1 MSRTPQPPP
10 FRRPFTPLSHPDPQF
25 AAFMCQVSLPL
36 GRLHACLDSL
46 QQALG
51 PQPEPLADACMQRLL
66 KVCLQL
72 QGVLD
77 QAEADLNAGL
87 QPLSHLL
94 GMLGD
99 DDARLPSRADM
110 YRMLSLG
117 HQQLRRASTTLYLR

>member
-10 FRRPFTPLSHPDPQF
+10 SLPSNFPSQSDPQF
-25 AAFMCQVSLPL
+25 AAFMCQISLPL

-66 KVCLQL
+66 TVCLQL
-72 QGVLD
+72 QALLNQV
-77 QAEADLNAGL
+77 EADLNGSL
-87 QPLSHLL
+87 QPLSQLL

-99 DDARLPSRADM
+99 GSRECLPRQDV
-110 YRMLSLG
+110 YRMLSLV
-117 HQQLRRASTTLYLR
+117 HQQLRRASTGLYMR